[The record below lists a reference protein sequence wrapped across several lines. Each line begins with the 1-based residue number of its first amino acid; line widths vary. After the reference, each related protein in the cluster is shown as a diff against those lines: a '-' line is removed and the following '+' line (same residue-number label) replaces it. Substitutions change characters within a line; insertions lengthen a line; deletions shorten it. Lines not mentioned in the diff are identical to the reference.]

1 MNGVVAFDAL
11 EFVETLQASGFNE
24 EQAKGMAGAIRRAQD
39 AHLEEL
45 ATKHDIDLVRRDIDL
60 VRRDTQEMEANL
72 KRDMREME
80 TNLRRDMGEME
91 TNLRRDMGEMETNL
105 KHDIKE
111 LESRLEARLIK
122 WVVGVAG
129 GQAALIVALLKIL
142 P

>member
-45 ATKHDIDLVRRDIDL
+45 ATKHDIDLVRRD
-60 VRRDTQEMEANL
+60 TKEMEANL
-72 KRDMREME
+72 K
-80 TNLRRDMGEME
+80 
-91 TNLRRDMGEMETNL
+91 RDMGEMETNL

-111 LESRLEARLIK
+111 LETRLEARLIK